1 MTSTP
6 VFGNKSQIL
15 MPSLPSVAMTN
26 LALQDSGDHTTFVVA
41 DADDAK
47 RVWDATATFAFETSG
62 DGGTTWASATPAS
75 VRYIDGSITFASAV
89 TGTTPMARVASGN
102 YIPMVAVAN
111 ISKWSTDLQ
120 RGTKENT
127 SLTTT
132 STPTMWQTFQKTLA
146 TGSFKINQFLDEDAD
161 NLALLT
167 SDDPVVLKLFTNI
180 LTGKRIVCTGLLT
193 KESVAANMND
203 IGSDDL
209 EFQLTGP
216 IYKI

>member
-26 LALQDSGDHTTFVVA
+26 LTLQDSGDHTTFMVA
-41 DADDAK
+41 DANDAK
-47 RVWDATATFAFETSG
+47 RVWDATATFTFQTSG

-75 VRYIDGSITFASAV
+75 IRYIDGSITFASAV
-89 TGTTPMARVASGN
+89 TGTTPLARVASGN

-111 ISKWSTDLQ
+111 ISKWAADLQ
-120 RGTKENT
+120 RGTKETT

-132 STPTMWQTFQKTLA
+132 NVPTTWQTFQKTLA
-146 TGSFKINQFLDEDAD
+146 SGGFKVSQFLDDDAD

-167 SDDPVVLKLFTNI
+167 DDSPVVLKLFTNI
-180 LTGKRIVCTGLLT
+180 LTGKRLVCTGFLT
-193 KESVAANMND
+193 KESVAANIGDM
-203 IGSDDL
+203 GSDDL